1 MEITK
6 ACVYGASGHGKVVS
20 DVLKRNGYTVV
31 AFVDDDENKKE
42 FCGLPVIRFK
52 QLVEKKLPCALGI
65 GNNKVRNKIYK
76 NLKENRIDT
85 ISAVD
90 PSAVIGSEVKI
101 GEGTIVMPN
110 VVINHS
116 AIIGIGCIINSAAII
131 EHDCVIGDFVHISP
145 NAALAGGVKVGSFS
159 QVGIGSCVRQ
169 NIEIGKNTIVGAG
182 SVVVKNI
189 EDNLIVV
196 GNPAKELRINNE

>member
-1 MEITK
+1 MKTIKT
-6 ACVYGASGHGKVVS
+6 CVYGASGHGKVVS

-31 AFVDDDENKKE
+31 AFVDDDESKRE
-42 FCGLPVIRFK
+42 FCGLPVMRFK
-52 QLVEKKLPCALGI
+52 QLIEQKIPCALGI
-65 GNNKVRNKIYK
+65 GNNKIRNKIYK
-76 NLKENRIDT
+76 NLKENKVKVIT
-85 ISAVD
+85 AID
-90 PSAVIGSEVKI
+90 PSVAIGSDVKI

-116 AIIGIGCIINSAAII
+116 AIIGVGCIINSAAVV
-131 EHDCVIGDFVHISP
+131 EHDCVIGDFAHISP
-145 NAALAGGVKVGSFS
+145 NAALAGGVKVRSFS

-189 EDNLIVV
+189 EDGVVAV
-196 GNPAKELRINNE
+196 GNPVRILKANEI